1 MRDLLQLLVGKVAH
15 SHVALSQIL
24 AVKLYEN
31 HTYCHSVNVA
41 ILSLLLSRQAG
52 LDEPTVAQ
60 VVEGALLH
68 DVGKTRIPVG
78 IIKKPSALSK
88 RERRIDR
95 APSGDW
101 RGDAGAG
108 GRPRPLHADDRAG
121 TPSLLERP
129 RRLSRGRHAHAPHLF
144 SQIVMIAD
152 VYEAATGARSY
163 RPAVLPEQACL
174 ILAKLAGE
182 RLNPYLVRAFLSVV
196 TFFPL
201 GSLVRTTLDDVG
213 VVVRTTAGDPLH
225 PVIARVDAAD
235 PFLTRGAEIDLS
247 QRDGTGAYIRH
258 IAETLRPVQPKS
270 TAA

>member
-1 MRDLLQLLVGKVAH
+1 
-15 SHVALSQIL
+15 L
-24 AVKLYEN
+24 APV
-31 HTYCHSVNVA
+31 
-41 ILSLLLSRQAG
+41 AG
-52 LDEPTVAQ
+52 LGPYTPTI
-60 VVEGALLH
+60 ALEHHRYWNGLGGYP
-68 DVGKTRIPVG
+68 DVGTHR
-78 IIKKPSALSK
+78 
-88 RERRIDR
+88 
-95 APSGDW
+95 
-101 RGDAGAG
+101 
-108 GRPRPLHADDRAG
+108 
-121 TPSLLERP
+121 
-129 RRLSRGRHAHAPHLF
+129 PHLF

-182 RLNPYLVRAFLSVV
+182 KLNPHLVRAFLSVV

-247 QRDGTGAYIRH
+247 QRDGSGAYIRH
-258 IAETLRPVQPKS
+258 IAETLRPVQPKA
-270 TAA
+270 TAE